1 MFNFSY
7 ILENK
12 DVVVY
17 LQKRWLTDQYK
28 KSKQLLQSWILWKT
42 DFKQRKPKK
51 LWTYSFRINQQF
63 RAFWKINSKWDLVIY
78 EINNHQNY

>member
-28 KSKQLLQSWILWKT
+28 KSKQLLLSWILWKT
-42 DFKQRKPKK
+42 DFKQRKPKN
-51 LWTYSFRINQQF
+51 LWIYSFRINQQF
-63 RAFWKINSKWDLVIY
+63 RAFWKINSNWDLVIY